1 MNEIT
6 LFLNNLDLNWNAV
19 EIIAVLASIIYV
31 ILAAKQNIW
40 CWLFAIISITLYIY
54 ICSTAKLFAE
64 TILQVFYLFMSAY
77 GYYNWKKDK
86 GQVKVSQWSV
96 KKNLSFIFIG
106 AVITFFMGFYLSTYT
121 SAKMP
126 IIDSFTTVFS
136 IIATYMV
143 AKKIL
148 ENWLYWIIIDVV
160 SIYIYI
166 NRDLHLTSLLFL
178 LYTIIAIFGYFTWIM
193 NIKKNA

>member
-40 CWLFAIISITLYIY
+40 GWLFAIISITLYIY

-86 GQVKVSQWSV
+86 G
-96 KKNLSFIFIG
+96 LSLIHI
-106 AVITFFMGFYLSTYT
+106 
-121 SAKMP
+121 
-126 IIDSFTTVFS
+126 
-136 IIATYMV
+136 
-143 AKKIL
+143 
-148 ENWLYWIIIDVV
+148 
-160 SIYIYI
+160 
-166 NRDLHLTSLLFL
+166 
-178 LYTIIAIFGYFTWIM
+178 
-193 NIKKNA
+193 